1 MALSDTGMRLRL
13 RVVACPIRDIVP
25 RCLNCGSASSSSAT
39 GNESTF
45 VAMSKF
51 YGNVGIWTGPLGTI
65 PPVIEV
71 TSLKKLYELDSRSR
85 GGSVGSH
92 DEQGRARSRYQS
104 NQRELGELPEHVVS
118 KAIGNRGYYT
128 ARPFGFDSDPP
139 V

>member
-13 RVVACPIRDIVP
+13 RVVACPIRDIVS

-71 TSLKKLYELDSRSR
+71 TSLKKLYEHIDDFGILKWSTSAVCFGPPWAQQTSTLDL
-85 GGSVGSH
+85 SVSL
-92 DEQGRARSRYQS
+92 DLEA
-104 NQRELGELPEHVVS
+104 
-118 KAIGNRGYYT
+118 
-128 ARPFGFDSDPP
+128 
-139 V
+139 

>member
-1 MALSDTGMRLRL
+1 MAVALSDTGMRLRL
-13 RVVACPIRDIVP
+13 RVVACPIRDIVS

-71 TSLKKLYELDSRSR
+71 TSLKKLYEHIDSRSR
-85 GGSVGSH
+85 RGSVDSH
-92 DEQGRARSRYQS
+92 DQQG
-104 NQRELGELPEHVVS
+104 
-118 KAIGNRGYYT
+118 
-128 ARPFGFDSDPP
+128 
-139 V
+139 

>member
-1 MALSDTGMRLRL
+1 MA
-13 RVVACPIRDIVP
+13 V
-25 RCLNCGSASSSSAT
+25 NCGSASSSSAT

-71 TSLKKLYELDSRSR
+71 TSLKKLYEHIDRRSR

-92 DEQGRARSRYQS
+92 DQQGRARSHYQS
-104 NQRELGELPEHVVS
+104 NQRELGS
-118 KAIGNRGYYT
+118 CRST
-128 ARPFGFDSDPP
+128 
-139 V
+139 